1 LESANVPDSADED
14 LRALASELAHENQM
28 LHKRLVEMTDF
39 AEEAVAR
46 QVDAERA
53 RDDAQRELEALL
65 NTRAMRALRP
75 LRAAYGRVRHR
86 LGR

>member
-1 LESANVPDSADED
+1 MAA
-14 LRALASELAHENQM
+14 ELARENEL
-28 LHKRLVEMTDF
+28 LHARLVEMTDF

-46 QVDAERA
+46 QVEAERA
-53 RDDAQRELEALL
+53 RDDAAHELDALL

-75 LRAAYGRVRHR
+75 LRAAYGRLRQR

>member
-1 LESANVPDSADED
+1 
-14 LRALASELAHENQM
+14 M
-28 LHKRLVEMTDF
+28 LHARVVEMTEF

-53 RDDAQRELEALL
+53 RDDAARELDALL

-75 LRAAYGRVRHR
+75 LRDAYGRLRER